1 MRVRRVSIALVLV
14 LVLDVPL
21 VTRSA
26 EPAGLTV
33 TQLSTPGLEKRAD
46 VPLVILSPRETRVL
60 ANQVKFVWTGGPET
74 GTYSVRVLGPNGFQW
89 TIQDARPGVV
99 YPDSAP
105 KLVPGVRYRW
115 EVRLGDTRSE
125 RAHFEIVPDREW
137 ERIRTQL
144 SAMTASGGPTTLTL
158 ARVSLLF
165 QERLY
170 QSALEELQTAIAENG
185 AEPNLRFMLGHV
197 YDRMGL
203 REQAATAFDVGQKLS
218 TD

>member
-1 MRVRRVSIALVLV
+1 M
-14 LVLDVPL
+14 
-21 VTRSA
+21 T
-26 EPAGLTV
+26 
-33 TQLSTPGLEKRAD
+33 
-46 VPLVILSPRETRVL
+46 
-60 ANQVKFVWTGGPET
+60 
-74 GTYSVRVLGPNGFQW
+74 
-89 TIQDARPGVV
+89 

-105 KLVPGVRYRW
+105 KLMPGVRYRW
-115 EVRLGDTRSE
+115 EVRTGDTRSE

-137 ERIRTQL
+137 EQIRTQL
-144 SAMTASGGPTTLTL
+144 SAMSASGRPTTLTL